1 MQLLTLGSSS
11 KGNCYILQAGN
22 GSCLVL
28 EAGVSIKEVKKA
40 VKFRLDKICGVLV
53 THEHGDHAE
62 YVKDYQKYCI
72 PVYTSKGTASHFQ
85 SQTGIRIT
93 KETTEY
99 QVGDFKVI
107 PFAVNHDAEEPFGY
121 HISHPEMG
129 TLLFGTDC
137 ASIPYQ
143 FDGIDHFLIECNYDE
158 DIILENCNNHM
169 IATSLMER
177 IQKSH
182 MSLTGCI
189 DFLKSSGG
197 RNAQNIILCH
207 LSALNSDFRSI
218 NDKFYTELY
227 KVPKIAQKGVSTAI
241 NKFPY

>member
-62 YVKDYQKYCI
+62 YVKDFQKYCI
-72 PVYTSKGTASHFQ
+72 PVYTSKGTASHFK
-85 SQTGIRIT
+85 SQTGVRIM
-93 KETTEY
+93 EEAVEY
-99 QVGDFKVI
+99 QIDGFKVI
-107 PFAVNHDAEEPFGY
+107 PFAVKHDAAEPFGFY
-121 HISHPEMG
+121 ITHQEMG
-129 TLLFGTDC
+129 NLLFGTDC

-158 DIILENCNNHM
+158 DIILDNCNNHM

-189 DFLKSSGG
+189 DFLKNSGG
-197 RNAQNIILCH
+197 GKAQNIVLCH
-207 LSALNSDFRSI
+207 LSGLNSDFGTI
-218 NDKFYTELY
+218 NSKFYAELR
-227 KVPKIAQKGVSTAI
+227 KTPRIARKQLSMTL
-241 NKFPY
+241 NREPY